1 MRERGTILI
10 VDDEQFVF
18 ELLELFLEDSH
29 DLLYAENGEKG
40 LQMARSARVDL
51 ILLDIGMPDIDGY
64 ELCDIL
70 RNDPET
76 KSIPII
82 FLTAFGSTDDEAKG
96 LEAGA
101 VDYITKPVTPPIVKA
116 RVRTH
121 MALKLQ
127 RDYLEVLVRQ
137 DALTSLINRRGF
149 DEILGRE
156 WRRAARAG
164 KPLSLVMLDV
174 DSFKPYNDHY
184 GHVAGDACLQQVS
197 AALGSALH
205 RGTDYLFRYGGE
217 EFAALLAE
225 TPFEFIEVMA
235 ERLRAAVEAARIP
248 HAYSPVCDTVT
259 ISAGAATVIPQHAD
273 DLSTLILAADRM
285 LYEVKK
291 GGRNGV
297 RVVDLS
303 GGDETPLLP
312 TPAEAAQ

>member
-116 RVRTH
+116 R
-121 MALKLQ
+121 LK
-127 RDYLEVLVRQ
+127 R
-137 DALTSLINRRGF
+137 
-149 DEILGRE
+149 
-156 WRRAARAG
+156 
-164 KPLSLVMLDV
+164 
-174 DSFKPYNDHY
+174 
-184 GHVAGDACLQQVS
+184 
-197 AALGSALH
+197 
-205 RGTDYLFRYGGE
+205 
-217 EFAALLAE
+217 
-225 TPFEFIEVMA
+225 
-235 ERLRAAVEAARIP
+235 
-248 HAYSPVCDTVT
+248 
-259 ISAGAATVIPQHAD
+259 
-273 DLSTLILAADRM
+273 
-285 LYEVKK
+285 
-291 GGRNGV
+291 
-297 RVVDLS
+297 
-303 GGDETPLLP
+303 
-312 TPAEAAQ
+312 